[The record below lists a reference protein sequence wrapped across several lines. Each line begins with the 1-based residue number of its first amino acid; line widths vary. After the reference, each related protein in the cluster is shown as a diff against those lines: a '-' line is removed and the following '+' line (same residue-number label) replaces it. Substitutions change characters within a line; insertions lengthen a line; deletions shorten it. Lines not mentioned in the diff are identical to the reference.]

1 MNSVKNILSVKNIV
15 KTYPGVIAINDVSF
29 DVEEGEI
36 HALIGEN
43 GAGKSTTFKAL
54 LGLIKPDG
62 GEITIFG
69 SDRSGFRND

>member
-1 MNSVKNILSVKNIV
+1 MNSVKNILSVKNII

-43 GAGKSTTFKAL
+43 GAGKST
-54 LGLIKPDG
+54 LIKVL
-62 GEITIFG
+62 
-69 SDRSGFRND
+69 SFRIPERLSWKAKNTTR

>member
-1 MNSVKNILSVKNIV
+1 MNSVKNILSVKNII

-43 GAGKSTTFKAL
+43 GAGKST
-54 LGLIKPDG
+54 LIKVL
-62 GEITIFG
+62 
-69 SDRSGFRND
+69 SRSFRIPERLSWKAKNTTR

>member
-1 MNSVKNILSVKNIV
+1 MNSVKNILSVKNII

-43 GAGKSTTFKAL
+43 GAGKSTTIRL
-54 LGLIKPDG
+54 ILGIV
-62 GEITIFG
+62 G
-69 SDRSGFRND
+69 SNRSGFRND